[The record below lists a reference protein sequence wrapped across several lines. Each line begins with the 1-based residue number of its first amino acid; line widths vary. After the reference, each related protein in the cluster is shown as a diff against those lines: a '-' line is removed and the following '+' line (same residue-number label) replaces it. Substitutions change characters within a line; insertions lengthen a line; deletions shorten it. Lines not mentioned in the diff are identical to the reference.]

1 MCHATA
7 LSTRSND
14 PNSAVSSA
22 EGMGEFKR
30 AASPSFAS
38 PLTRAAASTAAAGS
52 LASAAGPSASSASR
66 AANAVST
73 KPQSTIPRVFLAAI
87 AF

>member
-7 LSTRSND
+7 LLTRSND

-30 AASPSFAS
+30 AASPSFAT
-38 PLTRAAASTAAAGS
+38 PLTRAAASTAAAG
-52 LASAAGPSASSASR
+52 SAAGPSASSASR

-73 KPQSTIPRVFLAAI
+73 KPQSAITRVFLAAI